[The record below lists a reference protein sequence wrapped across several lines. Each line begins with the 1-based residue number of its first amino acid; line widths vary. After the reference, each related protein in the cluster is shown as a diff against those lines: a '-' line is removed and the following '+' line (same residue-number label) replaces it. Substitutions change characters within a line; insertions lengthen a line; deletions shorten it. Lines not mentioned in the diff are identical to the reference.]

1 MKYIPYIN
9 KMKTILLKFNSC
21 IRIAHLD
28 SSPLKTL
35 KAKNLAAGCTNTD
48 SRHKIKRNNWI
59 VHRHIKE
66 NCKVHRII
74 HIAMSAPR
82 IFRWMLSCINCEAD
96 AVYLY
101 IRFCRLLSSKLCER
115 EKDKTYFDK
124 TLRLFTESADN
135 LHWILIRVKCLKLSG
150 GSFVCFF
157 FFFNSHL
164 WLDTIINVFDC

>member
-1 MKYIPYIN
+1 MKYTPYIN

-35 KAKNLAAGCTNTD
+35 KGKNLAAGCTNTD
-48 SRHKIKRNNWI
+48 PRHKIKRNNWI

-101 IRFCRLLSSKLCER
+101 IRFCRLLFSKLCER

-124 TLRLFTESADN
+124 TLALYRVRWQFTLDINSSKMSKIE
-135 LHWILIRVKCLKLSG
+135 WRKL
-150 GSFVCFF
+150 CMF
-157 FFFNSHL
+157 FFFNFHL
-164 WLDTIINVFDC
+164 WLDTIINILDC